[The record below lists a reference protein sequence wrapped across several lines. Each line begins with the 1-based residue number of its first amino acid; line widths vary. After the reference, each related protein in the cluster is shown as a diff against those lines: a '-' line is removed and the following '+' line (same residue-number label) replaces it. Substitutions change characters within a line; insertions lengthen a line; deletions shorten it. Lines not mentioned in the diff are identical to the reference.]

1 MAKAPTSYAGN
12 LARAIGQGVTFG
24 FGDEL
29 EAGVR
34 SLIGDRS
41 YDEEVGDIRK
51 SISEFRDTNPIAA
64 YGSEIVGSI
73 PTGVGLA
80 GLALRG
86 GLKGAAKIGA
96 LEGSI
101 YGAGEGEGVTGTAT
115 SAALGTG
122 LGAAGGKVGEKVF
135 EGIAPL
141 VGKFMKT
148 RGSGAEVKG
157 SGAAELEAS
166 PSDLGPLVREAGS
179 DEFVPLEKKVGA
191 PGTSGVDRSV
201 INNPLH
207 SKEMAVFGDDYSPL
221 ESVLLNAEETLGM
234 GKKGFTGE
242 QMASRLKN
250 AGIKNEELEASG
262 IASFINENKT
272 VRRSADDYLEY
283 YNQNAPKIGME
294 INAND
299 VAGGSQQIV
308 NLPPGMTKYEELVF
322 FDQGVRNNPDFS
334 PAATPYN
341 LDHFR
346 FSTQAP
352 IGMARVNQLD
362 DPITGGKATIGG
374 EYQSD
379 LTADL
384 TRQARGEETGV
395 GENLVELTPELV
407 RKFKGF
413 DEKIQDHP
421 KFKTLPDINNQIL
434 TIDSEMRSAG
444 ALVNEA
450 QRRASDL
457 EYRFGVGSEDPT
469 DVVRDANSL
478 IGISIGPDNQLASP
492 SEKLMAGF
500 NMIDRATNASK
511 AGVYESMPLIKEYD
525 FSDDVVSAA
534 TDLGLRKV
542 STESLDTGDRAAFIQ
557 ENEAVL
563 KQILGIPADAK
574 VVGDMP
580 RGLNTVQAVAFGDNQ
595 RKIDALAELVE
606 NVATQFRTAT
616 FPTAS
621 MISRSSEVMDN
632 IVPKATKTVKD
643 SMKQVRSTHE
653 DYLKARDD
661 MFKVFADFDSK
672 KFARDKASKER
683 RDIINDAVDDTTES
697 ATDSALYKQYKY
709 ETEGD
714 IAGLAD
720 LTSDSFSSF
729 DLDARFVPKNPF
741 KTNSQAIKYQV
752 NRAIKHAVETGSD
765 RYYFPDYLDIAEVP
779 DRLGN
784 AIKKAQKDGDIERLE
799 KLMKKRDAYKATYQ
813 DVPDTIIKE
822 LQRQYPDLKTGTVD
836 PKDLGYIGESDIP
849 AVQATRP
856 MRYIDL
862 APMKGEPG
870 SNSTFAVRRYKD
882 GGKVDLRSG
891 IGDIFK
897 VYS

>member
-1 MAKAPTSYAGN
+1 MADRSDFDPEAFDFAMPRTSTDPKQAGEFVRGAKYAPFDLLGMFADIPAAAMSAVGVPIPKKPFLGSEYLIDKYADLGG
-12 LARAIGQGVTFG
+12 AIGVNY
-24 FGDEL
+24 
-29 EAGVR
+29 
-34 SLIGDRS
+34 DR
-41 YDEEVGDIRK
+41 
-51 SISEFRDTNPIAA
+51 
-64 YGSEIVGSI
+64 
-73 PTGVGLA
+73 PTGSTAETAGRLVG
-80 GLALRG
+80 
-86 GLKGAAKIGA
+86 GAA
-96 LEGSI
+96 LDP
-101 YGAGEGEGVTGTAT
+101 
-115 SAALGTG
+115 G
-122 LGAAGGKVGEKVF
+122 LLAAGIGM
-135 EGIAPL
+135 
-141 VGKFMKT
+141 KFAKITKT

-157 SGAAELEAS
+157 SGAAELEAM

-179 DEFVPLEKKVGA
+179 DGFVPLEKTVGA

-201 INNPLH
+201 MNNPLH

-221 ESVLLNAEETLGM
+221 ENVLLNAEETLGA

-250 AGIKNEELEASG
+250 AGIKDDELQVSG
-262 IASFINENKT
+262 IASFINENKN
-272 VRRSADDYLEY
+272 VKRPIDDYLEH
-283 YNQNAPKIGME
+283 YNINAPKIGME

-341 LDHFR
+341 LDHYR
-346 FSTQAP
+346 YSTQAP

-395 GENLVELTPELV
+395 GEDLVELTPDLV

-421 KFKTLPDINNQIL
+421 KFKTLPDINERI
-434 TIDSEMRSAG
+434 SSANF
-444 ALVNEA
+444 AERNAAAATNEA
-450 QRRASDL
+450 NRFARSISAKFDPKATDPAEVVKDVEALLADPAS
-457 EYRFGVGSEDPT
+457 
-469 DVVRDANSL
+469 NS
-478 IGISIGPDNQLASP
+478 
-492 SEKLMAGF
+492 MARF
-500 NMIDRATNASK
+500 NMIDRTTNATKS
-511 AGVYESMPLIKEYD
+511 AVYQSMPIIKENF

-534 TDLGLRKV
+534 TELGLRKV
-542 STESLDTGDRAAFIQ
+542 NTENMEMGDTAAFIK
-557 ENEAVL
+557 ENESVL
-563 KQILGIPADAK
+563 KEILGIPADAK

-580 RGLNTVQAVAFGDNQ
+580 RGLDLSGEVAFNAN
-595 RKIDALAELVE
+595 RAKVEALAEVAT
-606 NVATQFRTAT
+606 NVATEFRSAT
-616 FPTAS
+616 FPTSRMFVDKAEIADQILPKSLEAVKSS
-621 MISRSSEVMDN
+621 MRQI
-632 IVPKATKTVKD
+632 
-643 SMKQVRSTHE
+643 RSTHD
-653 DYLKARDD
+653 DYLKAKDEVIRLDIKLAGD
-661 MFKVFADFDSK
+661 MRMKQNAM
-672 KFARDKASKER
+672 KER
-683 RDIINDAVDDTTES
+683 RDIVNDAVDDTTEN

-714 IAGLAD
+714 IAGMAD
-720 LTSDSFSSF
+720 LTSDSFSS
-729 DLDARFVPKNPF
+729 LGRDARFVPKNPF

-799 KLMKKRDAYKATYQ
+799 NLMKKRDAYKATYQ

-849 AVQATRP
+849 VVQATRP

-891 IGDIFK
+891 IGDIFR

>member
-1 MAKAPTSYAGN
+1 MAAKLYRDLTSEEKQARDTELKDIARGAKFAPMDLLGAPVDIINMAMGAVGVPVSDKPFLGSEYLIDKYADLGE
-12 LARAIGQGVTFG
+12 AIGVDYQRPTGSQAETIGRLIGGV
-24 FGDEL
+24 
-29 EAGVR
+29 AGVGGEAAV
-34 SLIGDRS
+34 LAPGIGKLFAR
-41 YDEEVGDIRK
+41 
-51 SISEFRDTNPIAA
+51 T
-64 YGSEIVGSI
+64 
-73 PTGVGLA
+73 T
-80 GLALRG
+80 
-86 GLKGAAKIGA
+86 
-96 LEGSI
+96 
-101 YGAGEGEGVTGTAT
+101 
-115 SAALGTG
+115 
-122 LGAAGGKVGEKVF
+122 
-135 EGIAPL
+135 
-141 VGKFMKT
+141 KT
-148 RGSGAEVKG
+148 RGSGTEIKG
-157 SGAAELEAS
+157 SGAAELEA
-166 PSDLGPLVREAGS
+166 PSTDLGPLVREAGS
-179 DEFVPLEKKVGA
+179 DGFVPLEKKVGA
-191 PGTSGVDRSV
+191 PGTPGVDRSV
-201 INNPLH
+201 MNNPLH

-242 QMASRLKN
+242 QMASRLKK
-250 AGIKNEELEASG
+250 AGIQDEELEASG
-262 IASFINENKT
+262 IASFLKENKT
-272 VRRSADDYLEY
+272 VKKSADDYLQY

-395 GENLVELTPELV
+395 GENLVELTPDLV

-421 KFKTLPDINNQIL
+421 KFKTLPDINARI
-434 TIDSEMRSAG
+434 SSANS
-444 ALVNEA
+444 AERIAAAATNEA
-450 QRRASDL
+450 N
-457 EYRFGVGSEDPT
+457 RFARGISAKFDPKAT
-469 DVVRDANSL
+469 DPAEVVKDVESL
-478 IGISIGPDNQLASP
+478 IADPAANP
-492 SEKLMAGF
+492 MAKF
-500 NMIDRATNASK
+500 NMIDRTTNATKS
-511 AGVYESMPLIKEYD
+511 AVYQSMPVIKENG

-534 TDLGLRKV
+534 TELGLRKV
-542 STESLDTGDRAAFIQ
+542 NTENMEMGDTAAFIQ
-557 ENEAVL
+557 ENESVL

-580 RGLNTVQAVAFGDNQ
+580 RGLDLSGEVAFNAN
-595 RKIDALAELVE
+595 RAKVEALAEVAT
-606 NVATQFRTAT
+606 NVATEFRSAT
-616 FPTAS
+616 FPTSRMFVDKAEIADQILPKSLEAVKSS
-621 MISRSSEVMDN
+621 MRQI
-632 IVPKATKTVKD
+632 
-643 SMKQVRSTHE
+643 RSTHD
-653 DYLKARDD
+653 DYLKAKDEVIRLDIKLAGD
-661 MFKVFADFDSK
+661 MRMKQNAM
-672 KFARDKASKER
+672 KER

-741 KTNSQAIKYQV
+741 KTNSQAMKYQV

-765 RYYFPDYLDIAEVP
+765 RYYFPDYRDIAEVP

-799 KLMKKRDAYKATYQ
+799 ELMKKRDAYKATYQ
-813 DVPDTIIKE
+813 DVPDMIIKE